1 MFVAKM
7 RHFRRGMANPNPV
20 CSHPFMPFVLPTRLK
35 PGVITVTLSGNVSVD
50 DILAIFMAH
59 VERCWR

>member
-1 MFVAKM
+1 
-7 RHFRRGMANPNPV
+7 
-20 CSHPFMPFVLPTRLK
+20 MPFVLPTRLK